1 MSTSLKTGL
10 TPKQQM
16 LMDMTADQPAAKI
29 QKTGIKDYGTKMG
42 PVSDDEFD
50 EFLKAIKSSHQYVKL
65 VSFDEDK

>member
-1 MSTSLKTGL
+1 
-10 TPKQQM
+10 
-16 LMDMTADQPAAKI
+16 MDMTADQPAAKI